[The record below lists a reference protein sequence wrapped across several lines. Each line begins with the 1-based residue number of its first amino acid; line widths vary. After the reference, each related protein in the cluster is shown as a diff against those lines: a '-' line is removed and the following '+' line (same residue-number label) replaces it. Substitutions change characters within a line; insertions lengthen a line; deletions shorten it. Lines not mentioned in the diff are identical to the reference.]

1 MVENATTNMQD
12 QYYAHVNELIKR
24 LTYASLNQNV
34 LSMKAIFKELHM
46 LTQPYI
52 QNKTW
57 FKEGIKKTNELLNPV
72 LQYITITPDGYVS
85 KKGFTPAMGQNLNQ
99 IGTTIDTMREQLYLD
114 LHAAGLLTYKNQSNK
129 QIIE

>member
-34 LSMKAIFKELHM
+34 LAMKAIFKEVHM

-52 QNKTW
+52 TNKPW
-57 FKEGIKKTNELLNPV
+57 YKEKIKKTNELINPI
-72 LQYITITPDGYVS
+72 LQHITITPDGY
-85 KKGFTPAMGQNLNQ
+85 KALKGFTPRMAQDINQ
-99 IGTTIDTMREQLYLD
+99 IGNTIDTMREQLYLD
-114 LHAAGLLTYKNQSNK
+114 LHAAGLLTYKNKSNK